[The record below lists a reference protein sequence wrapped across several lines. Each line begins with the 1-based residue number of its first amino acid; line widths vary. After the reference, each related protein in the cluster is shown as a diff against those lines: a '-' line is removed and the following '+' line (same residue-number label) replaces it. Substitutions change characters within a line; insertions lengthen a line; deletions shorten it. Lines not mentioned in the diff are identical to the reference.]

1 MGSAGT
7 GVLLAGIL
15 FGISPTNSR
24 KSVWKLSGTRLL
36 TDLVDLSIAV
46 GRIRMIPMK
55 FTIDYCRLE

>member
-7 GVLLAGIL
+7 GVLVAGIL

-36 TDLVDLSIAV
+36 TDLVDLS
-46 GRIRMIPMK
+46 
-55 FTIDYCRLE
+55 T